1 MSDQQ
6 IKAEPLSDPERQW
19 LIDQRAICTG
29 LVGHLLNRDSDV
41 IPSITD
47 LHEAFDV
54 WLDQFMQGTRK
65 RKLFSKKPREIEPN
79 SIALSFG
86 VVFGD
91 HIAAATL
98 LDWMIVTDAYGTD
111 MMLYAPGQDGQYTDI
126 INAPMNMVAKRI
138 ESRTT
143 GWLEPAYNAVVE
155 ELRNM
160 TR

>member
-1 MSDQQ
+1 MSEQQ
-6 IKAEPLSDPERQW
+6 IKAEPLSDAERQW
-19 LIDQRAICTG
+19 LVDQRLICTG
-29 LVGHLLNRDSDV
+29 LVGQLLNRKCEPKPTV
-41 IPSITD
+41 GD

-54 WLDQFMQGTRK
+54 WLEQFMQGTKK
-65 RKLFSKKPREIEPN
+65 RKLFSKKFPVIEPN

-91 HIAAATL
+91 HIAAATPL
-98 LDWMIVTDAYGTD
+98 EWMIVTDAYGTD
-111 MMLYAPGQDGQYTDI
+111 MMLYAPGVDGKYTDI

-143 GWLEPAYNAVVE
+143 GWLEPTYNAVIE
-155 ELRNM
+155 ELASM